1 MSKVYAIAN
10 QKGGVGKTT
19 TVRNLGAALA
29 ARGKKVL
36 LIDLD
41 PQGHLTLSFGI
52 NPLGLKKHAYHV
64 MIDESVSI
72 ADVLIFHQASGVGLV
87 PANLDLSG
95 AEVELLSDPF
105 GNNVVLK
112 SKIAPIRDRV
122 DYILIDTPP
131 SLGIL
136 TINALTAAD
145 GVIIPVQTH
154 YLAYHGLQLLQRT
167 VAKVQKRANPTLKV
181 TGIIPTFYDT
191 RTRHHGEVLAELRKN
206 YQGMLIDIPIP
217 VRVSLADAMV
227 AGKSIDEFDPSSD
240 IAMLYTRIAEV
251 IDHG

>member
-1 MSKVYAIAN
+1 MSKVYAVAN

-19 TVRNLGAALA
+19 TTRNLGAALA

-36 LIDLD
+36 VIDLD

-52 NPLGLKKHAYHV
+52 NPLSLKKHAYHV
-64 MIDESVSI
+64 MIDEGVSL

-87 PANLDLSG
+87 PTNLDLSG
-95 AEVELLSDPF
+95 AEVELLSNPF

-112 SKIAPIRDRV
+112 AKIEPIRDRV

-131 SLGIL
+131 SLGLL

-145 GVIIPVQTH
+145 GVVIPVQTH
-154 YLAYHGLQLLQRT
+154 YLAYHGLQLLQQT
-167 VAKVQKRANPTLKV
+167 VAKVRKRANPRLMV
-181 TGIIPTFYDT
+181 AGIIPTFYDS
-191 RTRHHGEVLAELRKN
+191 RARHHNEVLRELRKN
-206 YQGMLIDIPIP
+206 YETVLIDVPIP

-227 AGKSIDEFDPSSD
+227 AGKSINEFDGASD
-240 IAMLYTRIAEV
+240 ITKLYAKIAEV